1 MKKILLTVLVGALCF
16 ISVIIWI
23 ILAWIMCVFLSVYA
37 YEPYALYWFILGLI
51 SVYYIFKSITRVN
64 IFKGVV
70 KLWDSIGKYLDLGH

>member
-1 MKKILLTVLVGALCF
+1 
-16 ISVIIWI
+16 
-23 ILAWIMCVFLSVYA
+23 MCVFLSVYA